1 MNINEITSF
10 NAQIMVKDSNGNN
23 TVVAY
28 LSANLDAG
36 LGNYSINVNTQNKSL
51 LNAEG
56 AVNVA
61 GETVQAQYAAFV
73 SQIETRAKEL
83 GYAIFA

>member
-10 NAQIMVKDSNGNN
+10 NAQILVKDSNNN
-23 TVVAY
+23 DVVVAY

-36 LGNYSINVNTQNKSL
+36 LGNYSINMSTQNKALMTST
-51 LNAEG
+51 AT
-56 AVNVA
+56 NVA
-61 GETVQAQYAAFV
+61 GETVQAQYAAFAA
-73 SQIETRAKEL
+73 QIETRAKEL

>member
-10 NAQIMVKDSNGNN
+10 NAQISVKDSNGND

-36 LGNYSINVNTQNKSL
+36 LGNYSINVNTQNKTL
-51 LNAEG
+51 LNTTG
-56 AVNVA
+56 VTNVA
-61 GETVQAQYAAFV
+61 GETVKAQYTAFAN
-73 SQIETRAKEL
+73 QIEARAKEL

>member
-10 NAQIMVKDSNGNN
+10 NAQISVKDSNGND

-36 LGNYSINVNTQNKSL
+36 LGNYSINMSTQNKALMTST
-51 LNAEG
+51 AI
-56 AVNVA
+56 NVA
-61 GETVQAQYAAFV
+61 GETVQEQYTKFA
-73 SQIETRAKEL
+73 SQIEARAKEL

>member
-1 MNINEITSF
+1 MNINEVTSF
-10 NAQIMVKDSNGNN
+10 NAQILVKDVNGND

-36 LGNYSINVNTQNKSL
+36 LGNYSINMSTQNKAL
-51 LNAEG
+51 MTDTAT
-56 AVNVA
+56 NVA
-61 GETVQAQYAAFV
+61 GETVQAQYAAFAK
-73 SQIETRAKEL
+73 QIEARAKEL